1 MVPPRLM
8 KPAVL
13 PPFFR
18 LVLGLLPAVLAP
30 GLTGAEVPP
39 PPNRSMAQALAE
51 LKIPPVWLDAVP
63 LEVDPSTPW
72 NKAWDRI
79 EELLMTADPAD
90 RRKAV
95 KLAYVY
101 QTSGRAQDGLPAA
114 TYFLAGEIAW
124 ALVEHR
130 ELADKNAAAWMR
142 LASCYRHFGEYAQAL
157 GALDAALE
165 HLPEPPWRAYLEA
178 QVHEARGDVLAG
190 QGSRALARAAYE
202 RATQLYQAVPPEPSV
217 RLAASR
223 ATARVTAKADLLD
236 DDALRTARLRD
247 GTFVAD
253 AFGYSDYIRAT
264 VTVRSTR
271 IEEVKLE
278 HQEKADLGA
287 RTILPKRIIEQQ
299 TVRVDGVTGATV
311 TSEAIKTAVFQALR
325 KSAGL

>member
-1 MVPPRLM
+1 MVRVSIRRLQC
-8 KPAVL
+8 
-13 PPFFR
+13 

-30 GLTGAEVPP
+30 GATCAEAPP
-39 PPNRSMAQALAE
+39 PPSISLTQALAE

-101 QTSGRAQDGLPAA
+101 QTAGTARDGLPAA
-114 TYFLAGEIAW
+114 TYFLAGETAW
-124 ALVEHR
+124 ALVEHKK
-130 ELADKNAAAWMR
+130 LADKNAAAWMR
-142 LASCYRHFGEYAQAL
+142 LGSCYRHFGEYAQAL
-157 GALDAALE
+157 DALDEALE

-178 QVHEARGDVLAG
+178 QVHEARGDVLAS

-202 RATQLYQAVPPEPSV
+202 RATKLYQAIPPEPPV
-217 RLAASR
+217 RLPASR
-223 ATARVTAKADLLD
+223 AAARVTAKAGLLD
-236 DDALRTARLRD
+236 GDALRSARLRD

-253 AFGYSDYIRAT
+253 VFGYSDYIRAT
-264 VTVRSTR
+264 VTVRNTR
-271 IEEVKLE
+271 IEDVKLD

-287 RTILPKRIIEQQ
+287 RNILPKRIIEQQ
-299 TVRVDGVTGATV
+299 TVQVDGVTGATV
-311 TSEAIKTAVFQALR
+311 TSEAIKTAVFQALK
-325 KSAGL
+325 KSADL